1 MRPLIC
7 HGTGDVRIE
16 MLADPL
22 VLSRHGCVFALSPHG
37 ACSHD

>member
-22 VLSRHGCVFALSPHG
+22 VLSRHGRVFRAIATRSVQP
-37 ACSHD
+37 

>member
-22 VLSRHGCVFALSPHG
+22 VLSRHGCVFRTIATRSVQP
-37 ACSHD
+37 